1 MITPEEI
8 LEIIKGSIDS
18 DNIQM
23 SVDSHL
29 IGSNSMVDSM
39 GLVQTCIALED
50 KSQEHGFNFDWTS
63 EKAMST
69 LNSIFRSPKSLNDEY
84 NSQMNQAKFK

>member
-1 MITPEEI
+1 MITIEEV
-8 LEIIKGSIDS
+8 LDIIKTSIED
-18 DNIQM
+18 DDIEINANTNL
-23 SVDSHL
+23 V
-29 IGSNSMVDSM
+29 GGNSMLDSM

-69 LNSIFRSPKSLNDEY
+69 MSSVFKTPSSLVQEY
-84 NSQMNQAKFK
+84 NRQLKQSLK

>member
-1 MITPEEI
+1 MITIEEV
-8 LEIIKGSIDS
+8 LDIIKASIEDDDIEINANS
-18 DNIQM
+18 NL
-23 SVDSHL
+23 V
-29 IGSNSMVDSM
+29 GGNSMMDSM

-69 LNSIFRSPKSLNDEY
+69 MSSVFRSPSSLAQEY
-84 NSQMNQAKFK
+84 NRQLKQSLK

>member
-1 MITPEEI
+1 MITIEEV
-8 LEIIKGSIDS
+8 LDIIKTSIEDDDIEINANS
-18 DNIQM
+18 NL
-23 SVDSHL
+23 V
-29 IGSNSMVDSM
+29 GGNSMLDSM

-69 LNSIFRSPKSLNDEY
+69 MSSVFRTPSSLAQEY
-84 NSQMNQAKFK
+84 NRQLKQSLK

>member
-1 MITPEEI
+1 MITIEE
-8 LEIIKGSIDS
+8 LLDIIKTSIDDDIEINATS
-18 DNIQM
+18 NL
-23 SVDSHL
+23 V
-29 IGSNSMVDSM
+29 GGNSMLDSM

-69 LNSIFRSPKSLNDEY
+69 MSSIFRTPSSLAQEY
-84 NSQMNQAKFK
+84 NRQLKQSLK

>member
-8 LEIIKGSIDS
+8 VEIIKNVVEDEIEIKT
-18 DNIQM
+18 NTP
-23 SVDSHL
+23 L
-29 IGSNSMVDSM
+29 IGGNSIVDSM

-63 EKAMST
+63 EKAMSSMSSVFKSPLT
-69 LNSIFRSPKSLNDEY
+69 LANEY
-84 NSQMNQAKFK
+84 NRQFKKH

>member
-1 MITPEEI
+1 MITTEEI
-8 LEIIKGSIDS
+8 LEIIKASIDDDDIEINANS
-18 DNIQM
+18 NL
-23 SVDSHL
+23 V
-29 IGSNSMVDSM
+29 GGNSMLDSM

-69 LNSIFRSPKSLNDEY
+69 MSSVFRTPSSLVQEY
-84 NSQMNQAKFK
+84 NRQLKESLK

>member
-1 MITPEEI
+1 MITIEEV
-8 LEIIKGSIDS
+8 LDIIKTSIEDE
-18 DNIQM
+18 DIEINANTNL
-23 SVDSHL
+23 V
-29 IGSNSMVDSM
+29 GGNSMLDSM

-69 LNSIFRSPKSLNDEY
+69 MSSVFRTPSSLAQEY
-84 NSQMNQAKFK
+84 NRQLKQSLK

>member
-1 MITPEEI
+1 MITIEE
-8 LEIIKGSIDS
+8 LLDIIKTSIDDDIEINATS
-18 DNIQM
+18 NL
-23 SVDSHL
+23 V
-29 IGSNSMVDSM
+29 GGNSMLDSM

-69 LNSIFRSPKSLNDEY
+69 MSSVFRTPSSLVQEY
-84 NSQMNQAKFK
+84 NRQLKQSLK

>member
-50 KSQEHGFNFDWTS
+50 KSQEDGFNFDWTS

-69 LNSIFRSPKSLNDEY
+69 MSSVFKSPSSLAYEY
-84 NSQMNQAKFK
+84 NRQLKQSLK

>member
-1 MITPEEI
+1 MITTEEI
-8 LEIIKGSIDS
+8 LDIIKASIDDDIEINANS
-18 DNIQM
+18 NL
-23 SVDSHL
+23 V
-29 IGSNSMVDSM
+29 GGNSMLDSM

-69 LNSIFRSPKSLNDEY
+69 MSSVFKTPSSLVQEY
-84 NSQMNQAKFK
+84 NRQLKQSLK